1 MIYCNVSEFS
11 FVLENSMIKRSSY
24 VWLTYV
30 LWFQER
36 LYIWWIF
43 FFCSL
48 EVQTYVFIWLV
59 NLKMAPGNSKFLIKW
74 KICMIKKTNLLKI
87 FIWIKTWKF
96 NTYISEFYSITSFY
110 DFKYH
115 FDFFFIWQNCLPF
128 FCG

>member
-59 NLKMAPGNSKFLIKW
+59 NLKMAPGNSKFSIKW